1 MIYLFSGDDTKKK
14 RSAYEKFA
22 LSFPKDVEKFFIIKN
37 DFDPMQLEN
46 FYSSQGLFFTKCV
59 VFLENTFER
68 EEMREF
74 VLSKL
79 SFMAESGNDF
89 VFLEG
94 KLNKPIIDDFKK
106 ARAEI
111 NIYELPKEAKEKYN
125 NFILAN
131 DFGAKDKL
139 GLWLHYR
146 QAVDL
151 GVGLEELIGVLFWKA
166 KDMLVKKNFGK
177 FKEEE
182 LKNFVSKISYLLP
195 KARGEG
201 IDDEIAFEQ
210 FLLEVFN

>member
-14 RSAYEKFA
+14 RIAYEKFA
-22 LSFPKDVEKFFIIKN
+22 ASFPKDVEKFFIIKN
-37 DFDPMQLEN
+37 DFDMLQLET

-68 EEMREF
+68 EEIQDF
-74 VLSKL
+74 ILDKL
-79 SFMAESGNDF
+79 PIIAESSNDF

-94 KLNKPIIDDFKK
+94 KLNKPILDAFKK

-111 NIYELPKEAKEKYN
+111 NVYELPKEAKEKYN

-151 GVGLEELIGVLFWKA
+151 GVGLEELVGVLFWKA

-177 FKEEE
+177 FSEAE
-182 LKNFVSKISYLLP
+182 LKNFTSKISYLLP

-201 IDDEIAFEQ
+201 LDDEIAFEQ
-210 FLLEVFN
+210 FLLEVF